1 MSSTLRIS
9 RSILAALI
17 TLCVFFTCLPFSRTV
32 NAATDPTVYY
42 ACTNDTDTV
51 VVTDKNNIPEGYSCF
66 EVFVDNGSSAYPYS
80 LDSFIIDRYSDNDPD
95 NNIPVLINN
104 ALVDA
109 SNLPELRYVLLGSG
123 KIQFS
128 GYGFYSTAENS
139 YNGDMTDVG
148 AIERYVGS
156 LGNIS
161 EDYSVNV
168 FGNATIKEP
177 SIFNEINIGGSAS
190 LTVSHEGNDGHTEI
204 TANKI
209 KISGAG
215 SLVIAACNEPNGL
228 RIKKELDAPAGSVTG
243 AEGSVLE
250 LDSGAAIKGG
260 IQLYGKGGTTVQTGE
275 GGFANVIC
283 TSDVS
288 YTYRI
293 SGFDSARW
301 VEVGEPE
308 PDNDPGIYVAFNDYL
323 FSSYIYQYGNGQ
335 SHAVPNDGFI
345 APDANADTI
354 TLTFVPKSGTL
365 SVKQG
370 DLTPTVTNNSFTLNK
385 SDFDWTK
392 GPCFVEVTATRP
404 NGIYFHCDDG
414 LVDEID
420 FEMGESS
427 GFQVSGD
434 YIAPSVYENATSII
448 FHVVTNNESDAIA
461 TYISTDGGL
470 TLGTGPFQREFE
482 IYKNGDSWADVYD
495 VFVRHGEKKYPG
507 MYLNYDRENS
517 PVEKIEYSINDG
529 PLTEV
534 EDYCV
539 KYDLYENYTKVKFVL
554 TPKQGVD
561 NLDVQIDWDES
572 YIGSTTPLG
581 GQDFSFENNE
591 IVITKPA
598 NATAWGAVYEIGIN
612 PVNGPQPQDTFNI
625 EFPDSLDVIKS
636 LEYTTDDPS
645 SSTAAWHPATRDDNG
660 GRYYID
666 ADKQWT
672 AITVKIIPCDH
683 LTDGVDVRFEALAQE
698 GAEPVTINGIGFADN
713 MFTLVKPNEQGNDVW
728 LYGYIVTVTAKNDNP
743 TPTPDPQNELAKF
756 GGYRIR
762 LDGYVGISYYV
773 ALDQGIRDSNT
784 KITFTFD
791 SINPEFSRQEIGF
804 DSARYVVEEGK
815 GDYYVFDFKV
825 APNDMTKTITAT
837 LTNGDYSLTFEQFTA
852 RDYVDYYAKHG
863 TGNLAALANS
873 IKNYGYYTQLKFGPS
888 EPIFAGDAMT
898 LTDPSYERVTVGSI
912 QDGISYSGSS
922 VVFLSGNKIKHY
934 FTITSNPDAYT
945 FKVNGKTVNK
955 VPEGGNLYSVSTEEI
970 PASVLATGISVEILY
985 NGNVIKS
992 FSYSAMNYAKA
1003 VLDSQGTTSE
1013 MKSLVKAFAM
1023 YYTAVNAY
1031 NKFGN

>member
-1 MSSTLRIS
+1 MSSTLKKS

-17 TLCVFFTCLPFSRTV
+17 TICLLFTCLPFDRTV
-32 NAATDPTVYY
+32 NAAGEKTVYY
-42 ACTNDTDTV
+42 GYTTEADPKTV
-51 VVTDKNNIPEGYSCF
+51 LFNEGSIPEGGLPVAVYVDGGGSQDPYTV
-66 EVFVDNGSSAYPYS
+66 EDFVRNSYNTGNSEDY
-80 LDSFIIDRYSDNDPD
+80 R
-95 NNIPVLINN
+95 IPVIANN
-104 ALVDA
+104 ALINAGD
-109 SNLPELRYVLLGSG
+109 LYDLDYILFGSG
-123 KIQFS
+123 KVQFS
-128 GYGFYSTAENS
+128 GYGIYSDANNAYTGEITVDGIFS
-139 YNGDMTDVG
+139 YLD
-148 AIERYVGS
+148 S
-156 LGNIS
+156 LGGDDLKDS
-161 EDYSVNV
+161 YSAIV
-168 FGNATIKEP
+168 FGNMTVKSPTTFKEV
-177 SIFNEINIGGSAS
+177 NIGNGGV
-190 LTVSHEGNDGHTEI
+190 LTVSNSGEHDHVQLDADKLTI
-204 TANKI
+204 TGTGK
-209 KISGAG
+209 
-215 SLVIAACNEPNGL
+215 LEIAAGKTPEEPNGI
-228 RIKKELDAPAGSVTG
+228 RIKKELNAVAGSVTG
-243 AEGSVLE
+243 VEGSVLE
-250 LDSGAAIKGG
+250 LDNGAAIKGG
-260 IQLYGKGGTTVQTGE
+260 IQLYGKGGTTVQTSTT
-275 GGFANVIC
+275 C
-283 TSDVS
+283 STDVRYS
-288 YTYRI
+288 YKI
-293 SGFDSARW
+293 SGFDTARW
-301 VEVGEPE
+301 VEEGEPE
-308 PDNDPGIYVAFNDYL
+308 PDNDPGIYVAFSDYL
-323 FSSYIYQYGNGQ
+323 FSSFTYQYGNGQ
-335 SHAVPNDGFI
+335 SQDVPLDGFI

-392 GPCFVEVTATRP
+392 CPCFVEVTATRP

-414 LVDEID
+414 LVNEINY
-420 FEMGESS
+420 EMGEGSE
-427 GFQVSGD
+427 FTVSGD
-434 YIAPSVYENATSII
+434 YIAPSVYENASGIT
-448 FHVVTNNESDAIA
+448 FHVVTNNESDQIA

-495 VFVRHGEKKYPG
+495 VFIRHGEKKYPG

-517 PVEKIEYSINDG
+517 PVEKIQYSINDG
-529 PLTEV
+529 PLTDV

-539 KYDLYENYTKVKFVL
+539 KYDLYQNYTKVKFVL

-561 NLDVQIDWDES
+561 NLDVRIDWDQN
-572 YIGSTTPLG
+572 YIGSTTPLSG
-581 GQDFSFENNE
+581 FTFENNE
-591 IVITKPA
+591 IVITKPE
-598 NATAWGAVYEIGIN
+598 NATEWGAVYEIGIN
-612 PVNGPQPQDTFNI
+612 PVNGPQPQETFNI
-625 EFPDSLDVIKS
+625 EFPDSMDVIRN
-636 LEYTTDDPS
+636 LEFTTDDVNS
-645 SSTAAWHPATRDDNG
+645 GNVTWRPATRDENG
-660 GRYYID
+660 GRYYIE
-666 ADKQWT
+666 AEKNWT
-672 AITVKIIPCDH
+672 VITIKMTPCDH
-683 LTDGVDVRFEALAQE
+683 ITDGLDVRFESLAQS
-698 GAEPVTINGIGFADN
+698 GAEPVEINGIPVNNN
-713 MFTLVKPNEQGNDVW
+713 MFTLVKPYEGENPDW
-728 LYGYIVTVTAKNDNP
+728 AYGYIVTVTAKNDNP

-804 DSARYVVEEGK
+804 DSARYVEEEGK

-955 VPEGGNLYSVSTEEI
+955 VSEGGNLYSVSTEEI

-985 NGNVIKS
+985 NGNAIKS

-1003 VLDSQGTTSE
+1003 VLESQGTTSE

-1031 NKFGN
+1031 NNSGN